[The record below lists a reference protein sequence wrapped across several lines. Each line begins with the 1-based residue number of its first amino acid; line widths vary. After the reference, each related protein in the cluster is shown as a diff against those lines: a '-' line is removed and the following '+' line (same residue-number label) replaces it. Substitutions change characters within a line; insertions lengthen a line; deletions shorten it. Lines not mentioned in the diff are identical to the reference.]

1 MLLNNQQSNFAH
13 ARSFLLV
20 FFGWAIQKEYCEH
33 NIARDIELK
42 YLFARKSVKY
52 HAHFSELKDIL
63 TLKKEVENCGSSYV
77 SKLLFLFQLYT
88 AVRPSEARLATWDE
102 IDLEKG
108 IWRIPASRM
117 KMRKIHEV
125 ALSKQLIKALKEY
138 RKED

>member
-13 ARSFLLV
+13 ARSFLSV

-42 YLFARKSVKY
+42 YLFARKSVKH

-77 SKLLFLFQLYT
+77 YKLLFLFQLYT

-102 IDLEKG
+102 IDLEK
-108 IWRIPASRM
+108 RHLENSSVSYENEKNPRSSFEQTTY
-117 KMRKIHEV
+117 KS
-125 ALSKQLIKALKEY
+125 SK
-138 RKED
+138 RV